1 MRNKCG
7 NTKWGAS
14 KDKRILE
21 GNLYNKFAVMTSPCD
36 SDSKNQVE
44 RSTEFTVLEKNLVTS
59 QPTTIK
65 KLVYIGGT
73 NDINARHNKAMAHM
87 NLINLYP
94 EKFRDIHEFRDQ

>member
-44 RSTEFTVLEKNLVTS
+44 RSTEFTVLEKNLVYES
-59 QPTTIK
+59 
-65 KLVYIGGT
+65 T
-73 NDINARHNKAMAHM
+73 NHNKETSVHWW
-87 NLINLYP
+87 Y
-94 EKFRDIHEFRDQ
+94 